1 MMCVLFIYK
10 LHDWLRMLSESW
22 SNTTVFRCLRQ
33 LTLVLLSVSFNAGK
47 GDAMIDKYP
56 AAENNLF

>member
-1 MMCVLFIYK
+1 MSCSFYK
-10 LHDWLRMLSESW
+10 LHDLLRM
-22 SNTTVFRCLRQ
+22 
-33 LTLVLLSVSFNAGK
+33 VLLSVTFDTGK